1 MIQESR
7 RRNSTNKLKE
17 LVTSPTY
24 PRIIAIIIIILI
36 IGRVYNYI
44 ILQLI
49 LLLPTLLLIPT
60 TRRETTALTRN
71 RIERASS
78 REISQWT
85 RSARGATV

>member
-1 MIQESR
+1 MSR

-60 TRRETTALTRN
+60 TRREKTALTRN
-71 RIERASS
+71 RIERGSS
-78 REISQWT
+78 SEISQWT